1 MHGGR
6 QLASW
11 RLYVAAGVRE
21 RHSRL
26 GTSLSQVE
34 AAGEQLLYTLN
45 CCLPPITPGAAKKT
59 GRAVALSV
67 NLPSGEPLMRAWAE
81 KRLLQELQA
90 LQLVRLLRWLRRL
103 LSGTDVVN
111 WECRGCREHSPS
123 CATFV
128 GDAAQIRL

>member
-1 MHGGR
+1 M
-6 QLASW
+6 
-11 RLYVAAGVRE
+11 
-21 RHSRL
+21 
-26 GTSLSQVE
+26 
-34 AAGEQLLYTLN
+34 
-45 CCLPPITPGAAKKT
+45 
-59 GRAVALSV
+59 ALSV

-81 KRLLQELQA
+81 KRLLQERQA